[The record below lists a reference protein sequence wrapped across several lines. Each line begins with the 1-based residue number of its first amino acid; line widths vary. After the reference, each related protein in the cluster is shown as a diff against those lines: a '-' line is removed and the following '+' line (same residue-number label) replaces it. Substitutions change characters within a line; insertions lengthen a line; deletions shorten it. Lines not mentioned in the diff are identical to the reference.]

1 MSRNLS
7 PARGRRV
14 RLALAALALSAGAT
28 SLAWAQSVQVG
39 IAAAIVG
46 TVNISNAA
54 APKERKIARKQRVAW
69 GDTIRTAKKS
79 QLQILLLDRSNF
91 TIGANTRMRIDRM
104 VYDPNAGRSFVGE
117 VFEGTFRFLSGR
129 KNARSSATVGTP
141 VGTIG
146 IRGTALDGVV
156 GENAAEIFAREPG
169 VSDGVRSDKKTAT
182 LAVLRGPG
190 ASTLGGLTVGVADVT
205 AAGKTVTLDQ
215 PAYAAYI
222 PRPGAQPIG
231 PFRLS
236 AAGLSRLQDLTQPSV
251 ARAGGGGN
259 GALGAALIG
268 AAVVGAAILLTDG
281 DDDGNDGQNPSGSGN
296 RSPGSGSRTPGPTS
310 GQTTGPAPTPSPSPS
325 SYPGIKVN

>member
-1 MSRNLS
+1 M
-7 PARGRRV
+7 ARLPSQRPGRRT
-14 RLALAALALSAGAT
+14 RLALAALALSVSVTGVAWSQAT
-28 SLAWAQSVQVG
+28 QVG

-91 TIGANTRMRIDRM
+91 TIGANTRMKIDRM

-129 KNARSSATVGTP
+129 KNSRSTATVGTP

-156 GENAAEIFAREPG
+156 GENAVEIFREEPG
-169 VSDGVRSDKKTAT
+169 ISAGVQSDKKTAT

-190 ASTLGGLTVGVADVT
+190 AGTLGGLTVGVADVT
-205 AAGKTVTLDQ
+205 AAGKTVTLDR

-251 ARAGGGGN
+251 ARASGGGN
-259 GALGAALIG
+259 GLLGAALIG
-268 AAVVGAAILLTDG
+268 AAVVGAAILLA
-281 DDDGNDGQNPSGSGN
+281 DDDDNDGGNDGQNPDGTGN
-296 RSPGSGSRTPGPTS
+296 RTPGSGSRTPGP
-310 GQTTGPAPTPSPSPS
+310 TTGPAPTPSPSPS
-325 SYPGIKVN
+325 PYPGIKVN